1 MSGPL
6 FLAPWLIGGIA
17 LGAVYLLLLRHSVR
31 ALRAGGGNVAVWGA
45 LALRLGL
52 AVVLFV
58 LAAQQGTGQ
67 LLLALAGF
75 ILARTVLMK
84 RIRVE

>member
-1 MSGPL
+1 MNGPL
-6 FLAPWLIGGIA
+6 SLAVWLIAGIA
-17 LGAVYLLLLRHSVR
+17 LGAVHLLLLRHSVR
-31 ALRAGGGNVAVWGA
+31 ALRAGGGKVAVWGA

-58 LAAQQGTGQ
+58 QAAQQGTGP